1 MLDFISL
8 EKISD
13 LLIAY
18 APKVAGAI
26 LTLIVGFWLAG
37 RLSKMV
43 GKTMAKRD
51 IDETIQ
57 PFLVSLVSIGLKV
70 LVVISAAGMF
80 GLEVTSFIAIL
91 SAVAFAIGMALQGTL
106 GHLASGVLI
115 LIFRPYKVG
124 DFIIA
129 QGYSGVVKEIQL
141 FNTILTTI
149 DNRVIIIP
157 NGAITSG
164 PLENLTAN
172 DIRQMDLTFG
182 IGYADDIDKA
192 RRVIATVIEKC
203 PGYMADREYN
213 ILVKGLG
220 DNSVDFAVRF
230 WVPTD
235 RYWDAHFYMQE
246 NVKKAFDREQVSI
259 PFPQMDVRVY
269 Q

>member
-1 MLDFISL
+1 MLDFISV

-18 APKVAGAI
+18 APKVAGAL
-26 LTLIVGFWLAG
+26 LTLLIGFWLAG

-43 GKTMAKRD
+43 GKAMAKRN

-70 LVVISAAGMF
+70 MVVLSAAGMF
-80 GLEVTSFIAIL
+80 GLQVTSFIAIL
-91 SAVAFAIGMALQGTL
+91 SAVAFAIGLALQGTL

-141 FNTILTTI
+141 FNTLLTTL
-149 DNRVIIIP
+149 DNRIIIIP

-172 DIRQMDLTFG
+172 DIRQLDLTFG

-192 RRVIATVIEKC
+192 RRVIASVIENA
-203 PGYMADREYN
+203 PGYMADRNHN
-213 ILVKGLG
+213 ILVRSLG
-220 DNSVDFAVRF
+220 ANSVDFAVRF
-230 WVPTD
+230 WVPTEN
-235 RYWDAHFYMQE
+235 YWDAFFFMQE
-246 NVKKAFDREQVSI
+246 EVKKAFDREQVSI